1 MAKMHDVVIIGAGL
15 AGLAAARQL
24 SIHGMDVVVLDSSD
38 GVGGRVRSDVVDD
51 FILDRGFQL
60 YNPSYPEAARVL
72 DHRALHLQPL
82 VPGVVVCTGD
92 HRIHLGD
99 PRRKPGW
106 ALQGASPRIGSALS
120 KMRFAKYAWKQSR
133 RPVAEIERAA
143 DRDAYSALRAAGMD
157 PTFIETVLRPFL
169 TGVFLE
175 PDLNTSQRFL
185 DLVLRSFIRGI
196 PSIPAAGMQA
206 IPVQLA
212 GSLPP
217 GSVRLDVRA
226 TEVSGSR
233 VRTDDEDFDARA
245 VIVATDPIS
254 AATLIPGLTIPAG
267 NSVTTWYH
275 ATPTKLT
282 GGDGV
287 LVVDGERRG
296 PVINSVAISNAAP
309 DYAPPGRTLVSTS
322 TLGTDSSAQAEA
334 RVREH
339 LALLHGT
346 STRDWEAIGVYAIP
360 YALPAML
367 PPLEI
372 RHPVDL
378 GDGLFVAGDHRD
390 TASIQGAMVSGR
402 RTADSVL
409 ARLGVTSITGAA

>member
-1 MAKMHDVVIIGAGL
+1 MTESHDVVIIGAGL

-24 SIHGMDVVVLDSSD
+24 SIHGVDVVVIDSAD
-38 GVGGRVRSDVVDD
+38 AVGGRVRSDVVDD

-72 DHRALHLQPL
+72 DHQALHLQAL
-82 VPGVVVCTGD
+82 VPGVVVSKGT

-99 PRRKPGW
+99 PRHKPGW

-120 KMRFAKYAWKQSR
+120 KMRFASYAWKQSR

-143 DRDAYSALRAAGMD
+143 DRDAYSALRAAGID
-157 PTFIETVLRPFL
+157 STFIESVLRPFL

-175 PDLNTSQRFL
+175 SELRTSQRFL
-185 DLVLRSFIRGI
+185 DLVLRSFIRGV
-196 PSIPAAGMQA
+196 PSVPAAGMQA

-212 GSLPP
+212 GALPA

-226 TEVSGSR
+226 TEVTGSR
-233 VRTDDEDFDARA
+233 VHTDDDDFEARA
-245 VIVATDPIS
+245 VIVASDPIS
-254 AATLIPGLTIPAG
+254 AATLLPGLTIPAG
-267 NSVTTWYH
+267 NAVTTWYH
-275 ATPTKLT
+275 STRAKIT

-309 DYAPPGRTLVSTS
+309 DYAPAGCTLVSTS
-322 TLGTDSSAQAEA
+322 TLGTDSSAEAER
-334 RVREH
+334 RVLKH
-339 LALLHGT
+339 LSVLHGT
-346 STRDWEAIGVYAIP
+346 STRDWELVGVYAIP
-360 YALPAML
+360 YALPAMV
-367 PPLEI
+367 PPLQV
-372 RHPVDL
+372 RQPVDL

-402 RTADSVL
+402 RCADAVL
-409 ARLGVTSITGAA
+409 SHLGVTSITGAA

>member
-1 MAKMHDVVIIGAGL
+1 MAESHDVVIIGAGL

-24 SIHGMDVVVLDSSD
+24 SIHGIDVVVIDSSD
-38 GVGGRVRSDVVDD
+38 AVGGRVRSDVVDD

-72 DHRALHLQPL
+72 DHQALHLQAL
-82 VPGVVVCTGD
+82 VPGVVVSTGK

-106 ALQGASPRIGSALS
+106 ALQGVSPRSGSALS

-133 RPVAEIERAA
+133 RPVADIEREA
-143 DRDAYSALRAAGMD
+143 DRDSFSALRAAGID
-157 PTFIETVLRPFL
+157 PTFIESVLRPFL

-175 PDLNTSQRFL
+175 SELSTSQRFL
-185 DLVLRSFIRGI
+185 DLVLRSFIRGV
-196 PSIPAAGMQA
+196 PSVPAAGMQA

-212 GSLPP
+212 NSLPA
-217 GSVRLDVRA
+217 GSVRLSMRA
-226 TEVSGSR
+226 TQVTGTR
-233 VRTDDEDFDARA
+233 VRTDGDDFESRA
-245 VIVATDPIS
+245 VIVATDPVS

-267 NSVTTWYH
+267 NAVTTWYH
-275 ATPTKLT
+275 STRATLT
-282 GGDGV
+282 DGDGV

-309 DYAPPGRTLVSTS
+309 DYAPAGRTLVSTS
-322 TLGTDSSAQAEA
+322 TLGTDTSPRAETA
-334 RVREH
+334 VREH

-346 STRDWEAIGVYAIP
+346 GTRDWDLIGVYAIP

-367 PPLEI
+367 PPLQT
-372 RHPVDL
+372 RQPVSL

-402 RTADSVL
+402 RSADAVL
-409 ARLGVTSITGAA
+409 ASLGVTSITGAA

>member
-1 MAKMHDVVIIGAGL
+1 MAESHDVVIIGAGL

-24 SIHGMDVVVLDSSD
+24 SIHGIDVVVLDSAD
-38 GVGGRVRSDVVDD
+38 AVGGRVRSDVVDD

-60 YNPSYPEAARVL
+60 YNPSYPESARVL
-72 DHRALHLQPL
+72 DHAALHLQAL
-82 VPGVVVCTGD
+82 VPGVVVSTGK

-106 ALQGASPRIGSALS
+106 ALQGASPRTGSALS

-143 DRDAYSALRAAGMD
+143 DRDALSALRAAGID
-157 PTFIETVLRPFL
+157 NTFIETVLRPFL

-175 PDLNTSQRFL
+175 SELSTSQRFL
-185 DLVLRSFIRGI
+185 DLVLRSFIRGV
-196 PSIPAAGMQA
+196 PSVPAAGMQA

-212 GSLPP
+212 GSLPE
-217 GSVRLDVRA
+217 GSVRLGVR
-226 TEVSGSR
+226 VSETTGTR
-233 VRTDDEDFDARA
+233 VRTDGDDFEAGA

-267 NSVTTWYH
+267 NCVTTWYH
-275 ATPTKLT
+275 ATRTKLT

-296 PVINSVAISNAAP
+296 PIINSVALSNAAP
-309 DYAPPGRTLVSTS
+309 DYAPAGRTLVSTS
-322 TLGTDSSAQAEA
+322 TLGIDTSPQAE
-334 RVREH
+334 RLVRDH
-339 LALLHGT
+339 LTVLHGT
-346 STRDWEAIGVYAIP
+346 SAAEWDLIGVYAIP

-378 GDGLFVAGDHRD
+378 GEGLFVAGDHRD

-402 RTADSVL
+402 RSADAVL

>member
-1 MAKMHDVVIIGAGL
+1 VAESHDVVIIGAGL

-24 SIHGMDVVVLDSSD
+24 SIHGVDVVVVDSSD
-38 GVGGRVRSDVVDD
+38 AVGGRVRSDVVDD

-60 YNPSYPEAARVL
+60 YNPSYPEPSRVL
-72 DHRALHLQPL
+72 DHQALHLQAL
-82 VPGVVVCTGD
+82 VPGVVVCKGT

-106 ALQGASPRIGSALS
+106 ALQGASRRTGSALS
-120 KMRFAKYAWKQSR
+120 KMRFASYAWKQSR
-133 RPVAEIERAA
+133 RPVREIERAA
-143 DRDAYSALRAAGMD
+143 DRDAYSALRAAGID
-157 PTFIETVLRPFL
+157 STFIESVLRPFL

-175 PDLNTSQRFL
+175 PDLVTSQRFL
-185 DLVLRSFIRGI
+185 DLVLRSFIRGV
-196 PSIPAAGMQA
+196 PSVPAAGMQA

-212 GSLPP
+212 GSLPA
-217 GSVRLDVRA
+217 GSVRLGTRA
-226 TEVSGSR
+226 TQVTGSR
-233 VRTDDEDFDARA
+233 VRTDGDDLEAGA
-245 VIVATDPIS
+245 VIVATDPIA
-254 AATLIPGLTIPAG
+254 AATLLPGLTIPAG

-275 ATPTKLT
+275 ATSTTLT

-287 LVVDGERRG
+287 LVVDGEPRG

-309 DYAPPGRTLVSTS
+309 DYAPAGRTLVSSS
-322 TLGTDSSAQAEA
+322 TLGTDASAEA
-334 RVREH
+334 ERQVREH
-339 LALLHGT
+339 LAVMHGT
-346 STRDWEAIGVYAIP
+346 STRDWELIGSYAIP

-367 PPLEI
+367 PPLQV

-402 RTADSVL
+402 RCADAVL
-409 ARLGVTSITGAA
+409 TRLGVASITGAA